1 MRILFRLRYLNI
13 WISSWFFSSHQGENR
28 DFFVQSERNDVETVV
43 EVQDEKNFTELP
55 QIRKRLFSSDTH
67 YSFNKEKFTKSNGVV
82 IAVQG

>member
-1 MRILFRLRYLNI
+1 MRILYRNYLNFELK
-13 WISSWFFSSHQGENR
+13 FFSSHQGENR
-28 DFFVQSERNDVETVV
+28 DFFVQSERDDVETVV

-55 QIRKRLFSSDTH
+55 RIRKRLFSSDTH